1 MKIPYARSLFGSRR
15 PSRLMRRDWDLR
27 ARANA
32 LYYIDCG
39 HGESESE
46 FWASGRKDLDQLI
59 LRDIRLAPDAV
70 TVEIGCGIGRI
81 LRPLAGR
88 TGRAFGVDIS
98 REMVRRARRGLRDVP
113 NARVFRTKG
122 SLDKIPDA
130 ACDFVYSF
138 IVFQHIPVKSAVS
151 LYIGEAARVLK
162 GGGIFRFQA
171 DGRASAEAAA
181 TDTWNGVRYAAVEL
195 RGELGA
201 AGFEVLDATGEDTQY
216 MWLTARR
223 RLEAG
228 RSASSAAQFSGAVW
242 DVPALER
249 LAGRLGH
256 DPAETAAR
264 IFRGETGV
272 RRLAEDFIAAHRD
285 AAPADYVRRAYRT
298 ILDRDP
304 DPDGLAFYTREIE
317 SGIARENVVDCLIAS
332 PEFDAKHR
340 TKRPAAASA
349 TSATTRPS
357 LTAESTRPSL
367 TAESG
372 PEEA

>member
-151 LYIGEAARVLK
+151 LYIREAARVLK

-171 DGRASAEAAA
+171 DGRASGAAGGA
-181 TDTWNGVRYAAVEL
+181 DTWNGVRYTAGEL
-195 RGELGA
+195 RGELEG
-201 AGFEVLDATGEDTQY
+201 AGFEVLDLTGEDTQY
-216 MWLTARR
+216 MWFTAGRR
-223 RLEAG
+223 TEAG
-228 RSASSAAQFSGAVW
+228 RPESAAAQFSGAVW

-249 LAGRLGH
+249 LTGRLGH
-256 DPAETAAR
+256 DPAATAPR
-264 IFRGETGV
+264 ILRGETDI
-272 RRLAEDFIAAHRD
+272 RLLADGFISAHRD
-285 AAPADYVRRAYRT
+285 AAPAEYVRLAYRA
-298 ILDRDP
+298 ILARDP
-304 DPDGLAFYTREIE
+304 DPDGLAFYIREIE
-317 SGIARENVVDCLIAS
+317 SGIARENVFDCLIAS

-340 TKRPAAASA
+340 TRRPAA
-349 TSATTRPS
+349 P
-357 LTAESTRPSL
+357 
-367 TAESG
+367 SG
-372 PEEA
+372 PEAT